1 MSRPAGSRRAD
12 ALTRMVGRVDATLA
26 ADEVGFPH
34 YADPTT
40 GRWTRT
46 PNGDWSGGFW
56 PGLLWLAAAASGED
70 RYRRSAATWAE
81 RLRPRSRSETAFRGF
96 LFWYGAAIGARLHSD
111 QVGRAVALEGAL
123 GLAGL
128 YNPAARLIPIGREA
142 EEPSPVG
149 RGEASIST
157 VPGGTPLLLWAA
169 AEIGDPSLDALAA
182 VHTERHA
189 ELCVRD
195 DGSVSQSLSFDTTTG
210 RLLRRYTHKGVRDDS
225 TWARAQAWAMLGF
238 AQACRWRPGFQDVT
252 TRVADW
258 WLAHAPADHVAFW
271 DFDDAVNGSADRDTS
286 ASAIAAAA
294 LLKLAEQLPAGAGR
308 RRYRAE
314 AEATVDALVDRYLT
328 PTDPEDPRPAG
339 ILTDGCYDKRLGVAT
354 RNELIWGDYFLF
366 ECLCVLEGH
375 LAPHVT

>member
-1 MSRPAGSRRAD
+1 MTGPLPSRRAD
-12 ALTRMVGRVDATLA
+12 ALERMLGRIDATLA
-26 ADEVGFPH
+26 SGEFGFPH

-56 PGLLWLAAAASGED
+56 PGLLWLAAAATGED
-70 RYRRSAATWAE
+70 RYRRSAETWAE

-128 YNPAARLIPIGREA
+128 YNHTAQLIPIGRDA

-149 RGEASIST
+149 RGEASVST

-182 VHTERHA
+182 IHTERHA
-189 ELCVRD
+189 QLCVRD
-195 DGSVSQSLSFDTTTG
+195 DGSVTQSLSFDTTTG
-210 RLLRRYTHKGVRDDS
+210 RLLRRYTHKGVHDDS

-238 AQACRWRPGFQDVT
+238 AQASRWRPAFEDVAI
-252 TRVADW
+252 RVSDW
-258 WLAHAPADHVAFW
+258 WLDHVPADWVAVW
-271 DFDDAVNGSADRDTS
+271 DFDDDDPDALRDTS
-286 ASAIAAAA
+286 ATAIAAAA
-294 LLKLAEQLPAGAGR
+294 LLKLAEQIPAGARR
-308 RRYRAE
+308 RRYRAA
-314 AEATVDALVDRYLT
+314 AEATVDTLLTRHLT
-328 PTDPEDPRPAG
+328 PTEPEDPRPAG
-339 ILTDGCYDKRLGVAT
+339 MLTDGNYDQRLGIAT
-354 RNELIWGDYFLF
+354 RHELIWGDYFLF
-366 ECLCVLEGH
+366 ESLCVLERH